1 VDLYHHAIAQGKL
14 NRHPRTPQSFTLKPR
29 PAASKNSII
38 AFPRQRTT
46 TLKKPVKKSAAKA
59 KAKSPAKKKPVASK
73 TATRRPVKKVAVK
86 KQLAVRKP
94 AAKKTAARKLV
105 AKKTAMKKT
114 IAKKAAA
121 KTAVT
126 KTVVAKNLVAKK
138 FTAKRITVKKSPA
151 KKTPAKKVVTKA
163 KPLVAAPRKAPAKA
177 TPPQSGQMTKTAE
190 RKAKRAVKQATLPR
204 PAAAA
209 AAPIAWSPLI
219 TAVLNQLDD
228 AKAEQ
233 VVAMDLT
240 GKSTIADTMV
250 VASGRSNR
258 HVNAIADQVVEE
270 LYKHGLKNIR
280 IEGVPQCDWVLVDAG
295 DVIVHV
301 FRPEVR
307 SFYNLEKLW
316 AANVPE

>member
-1 VDLYHHAIAQGKL
+1 V
-14 NRHPRTPQSFTLKPR
+14 
-29 PAASKNSII
+29 
-38 AFPRQRTT
+38 
-46 TLKKPVKKSAAKA
+46 SA
-59 KAKSPAKKKPVASK
+59 P
-73 TATRRPVKKVAVK
+73 
-86 KQLAVRKP
+86 
-94 AAKKTAARKLV
+94 
-105 AKKTAMKKT
+105 
-114 IAKKAAA
+114 
-121 KTAVT
+121 
-126 KTVVAKNLVAKK
+126 
-138 FTAKRITVKKSPA
+138 KR
-151 KKTPAKKVVTKA
+151 
-163 KPLVAAPRKAPAKA
+163 VAAPAPSW
-177 TPPQSGQMTKTAE
+177 PP
-190 RKAKRAVKQATLPR
+190 V
-204 PAAAA
+204 
-209 AAPIAWSPLI
+209 I
-219 TAVLNQLDD
+219 TAVLQQLDD